1 MGNRLEE
8 FYHALSEEKKA
19 RVEAKLKVML
29 KEQYDIAPPEK
40 VNPMRYQIASDM
52 FRILKG

>member
-19 RVEAKLKVML
+19 KVEVKVKRML
-29 KEQYDIAPPEK
+29 KEQYDNLPPEE
-40 VNPMRYQIASDM
+40 VNPMRYQVASDM
-52 FRILKG
+52 YRILKG